1 MRISV
6 DTATDSHE
14 HIRKVIDL
22 LRHIVDGTASVVE
35 QPSNPFGDMFGSST
49 PEPTPSPPDPTPT
62 DPTPEPT
69 EPSPDPTGTV
79 PGVPQTINPS
89 STLDQSQPPTVDVW
103 GNQKEQKDPP
113 DDIET
118 Y

>member
-1 MRISV
+1 MRISI

-22 LRHIVDGTASVVE
+22 LRHIVDGTSSPSSSVVE
-35 QPSNPFGDMFGSST
+35 PASSPFGDMFGDAPST
-49 PEPTPSPPDPTPT
+49 PEPTPAP
-62 DPTPEPT
+62 PT
-69 EPSPDPTGTV
+69 EPAPDPTGTL
-79 PGVPQTINPS
+79 PGMPQTMNPS
-89 STLDQSQPPTVDVW
+89 STLDQNTPPTVDLW
-103 GNQKEQKDPP
+103 GNQKEPEKKDPS